1 MNVLFFLK
9 PKPVIVY
16 LEYNYTMRQA
26 CEVMKKSKYTNLP
39 VIGEN
44 GEFLYT
50 LSESDILFQIMKDN
64 DFSFRQSE
72 RIQISDLERIK
83 TYKTIS
89 INNNMEDLMELAIDQ
104 NYVPVVDDRNKFIGI
119 ITRRSIID
127 YYAKQ
132 QKK

>member
-50 LSESDILFQIMKDN
+50 LSESDILF
-64 DFSFRQSE
+64 
-72 RIQISDLERIK
+72 
-83 TYKTIS
+83 
-89 INNNMEDLMELAIDQ
+89 LMIFHLD
-104 NYVPVVDDRNKFIGI
+104 K
-119 ITRRSIID
+119 
-127 YYAKQ
+127 AKES
-132 QKK
+132 KLVI